1 MSKTGNKMNRFT
13 IPQTTSVFLATPRK
27 SGNSTVVTIPG
38 AVVAAMELE
47 GKEIRVLIEDNED
60 SSPKHLYFMSED
72 NKRSIGIW
80 ADGTVIAYDE
90 DQDFEDMIHL
100 EDPTT
105 FAKVWKFIRELDNK
119 TEKA

>member
-1 MSKTGNKMNRFT
+1 MKTQNEKNRFT
-13 IPQTTSVFLATPRK
+13 IPQTTGVFLATPRK

-38 AVVAAMELE
+38 AVAAAMELE

-80 ADGTVIAYDE
+80 ADGTVIAFDE
-90 DQDFEDMIHL
+90 PGNDFEDMIHL
-100 EDPTT
+100 EDTDI
-105 FAKVWKFIRELDNK
+105 FNKVWSFIRLMGESK
-119 TEKA
+119 EES